1 MPDAG
6 SADGMKQ
13 LLMYFTSRRQS
24 GRGVII

>member
-1 MPDAG
+1 MSDAG

-13 LLMYFTSRRQS
+13 LLVYFASRRQS